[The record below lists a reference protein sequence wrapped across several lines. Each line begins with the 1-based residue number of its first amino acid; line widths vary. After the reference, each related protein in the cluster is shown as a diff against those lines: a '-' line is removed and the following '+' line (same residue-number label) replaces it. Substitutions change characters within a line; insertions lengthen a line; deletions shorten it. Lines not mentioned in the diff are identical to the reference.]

1 MKISFSKLIIQSSG
15 SVAIGFFEGDK
26 FAKFSNS
33 INTKTKDILS
43 AAVKHHKFTGKKDQF
58 ISLIAPPSS
67 GYKNIF
73 LFGLGPSGKLKDS
86 DMEEVGGYLFSKL
99 QKNDEIKII
108 IDNQKIP
115 KNKMV
120 RFASLLASGMY
131 LRAYNFNKYFTKK
144 DKLQKTQLRSVSIVS
159 SDVTTSRKLF
169 NELKI
174 INDGVIFTRN
184 LVSEPANVLTPLSFA
199 KQIKA
204 LSSKG
209 LKVKVLTVP
218 EMRRMGM
225 NALLGVAQGSSNPPR
240 VAVMEW
246 SGGSKKQETI
256 AFVGK
261 GVCFDSGGISI
272 KPSHGMWD
280 MKWDMGGAAVV
291 SGLMK
296 SLAERKAKV
305 NAVGIIGLVENMP
318 DGNAQRPGD
327 VVKSANGQTIEVQNT
342 DAEGRLVLA
351 DILWYVQKN
360 HKPDYIIDLATLTG
374 AVIVALSKYY
384 CGLFSNDDNLSSNLI
399 SAGISTNERLWR
411 LPIGPEYDR
420 LINSSIADMKNI
432 GPRDAGAITAAQ
444 FIKRFI
450 NDGVKW
456 AHLDIAGVTWS
467 EINTKLSSKGATGY
481 GVRLLDRFVRDNLEN
496 NS

>member
-1 MKISFSKLIIQSSG
+1 MKISFSKLIIPSSG
-15 SVAIGFFEGDK
+15 SLAIGFFEDDK
-26 FAKFSNS
+26 FTKFSNS
-33 INTKTKDILS
+33 VNKKTANILS
-43 AAVKHHKFTGKKDQF
+43 AAVKYHKFIGKKDQF
-58 ISLIAPPSS
+58 ISLVSPPSS
-67 GYKNIF
+67 GYKNIY
-73 LFGLGPSGKLKDS
+73 LFGLGPSNKIKDS
-86 DMEEVGGYLFSKL
+86 DIEEVGGDLFSKI
-99 QKNDEIKII
+99 QKNDELKIVV
-108 IDNQKIP
+108 DNQKIP
-115 KNKMV
+115 KIKMV
-120 RFASLLASGMY
+120 KISSLLASGIY

-144 DKLQKTQLRSVSIVS
+144 EKLQKSGLKSVSILS
-159 SDVTTSRKLF
+159 SDIAASRKKF
-169 NELKI
+169 NDFKV
-174 INDGVIFTRN
+174 INDGVIFARN
-184 LVSEPANVLTPLSFA
+184 LVNEPANILTPITFA
-199 KQIKA
+199 RQIKA

-209 LKVKVLTVP
+209 LKVKILTVS
-218 EMRRMGM
+218 EMERMGM
-225 NALLGVAQGSSNPPR
+225 NALLGVAQGSANPPR
-240 VAVMEW
+240 VAVMDW
-246 SGGSKKQETI
+246 NGGNRNQKKI

-305 NAVGIIGLVENMP
+305 NAVGIVGLVENMP

-327 VVKSANGQTIEVQNT
+327 VVKSADGQTIEVQNT

-360 HKPDYIIDLATLTG
+360 YNPGYIIDLATLTG

-384 CGLFSNDDNLSSNLI
+384 CGLFSNDDTLSEDLI
-399 SAGISTNERLWR
+399 RAGALTNERLWR
-411 LPIGPEYDR
+411 LPIGPEYDK

-444 FIKRFI
+444 FIKRFV

-481 GVRLLDRFVRDNLEN
+481 GVRLLDKFVRDNIEN
-496 NS
+496 NN